1 MSYNTPYSILWHVS
15 TTMQDKLAGGHEQVE
30 SKEGI
35 YQRQDSHTF
44 ISSNARVAMDPWMA
58 ATLHL
63 NSSTY
68 WGQ

>member
-1 MSYNTPYSILWHVS
+1 
-15 TTMQDKLAGGHEQVE
+15 MQDKLAGGHEQVE